1 MNTGMHSCVSV
12 SCFFGASAGFP
23 VGQGKSGF
31 QVGVGP
37 HAAGAGRPRDW
48 FYEVKVCKLS
58 VEEFHAFID

>member
-12 SCFFGASAGFP
+12 SYFFWVSADFY
-23 VGQGKSGF
+23 VGQGRSGF
-31 QVGVGP
+31 QVGVAP
-37 HAAGAGRPRDW
+37 HAAGAGQPRDW